1 MRSQANEQALKQSYI
16 SRVLDFWRVYVANQQ
31 SQDHS
36 STAAHAIFLACDL
49 LDDYGHIGNIAATFQ
64 QELRIDDFQ
73 NGVFGAFMNAL
84 AIRHDRLDQILEQ
97 VHLDYNGHYPAP
109 LLATN
114 QARTAMMTYYPTR
127 AMIGDQVKPQLWD
140 SQGNLLH
147 NPVHFIT
154 TRKASVD
161 SQLYGFY
168 QENGSAI
175 LNVINML
182 PSLDASVADII
193 ISSIKSSFSID
204 HVAVDDPRR
213 LAMASYLDVKDEF
226 DERLKM
232 IMAGLKHES
241 RVHGLA
247 TSRLFDL
254 FQLLDTQG
262 KQQALQTFEALLAVN
277 VGIKDEYVNYKDAVH
292 VYADLLD
299 TACWNGFDAD
309 TFFAKYLD
317 AKPSRN
323 MSVIAKVLAEL
334 PAKHADSFMGASVC
348 AVLCAAY
355 LMNQDDDALLASDL
369 CGDALL
375 SLYILKGD
383 ERYKDALRT
392 PEKADLLLANE
403 LGL

>member
-1 MRSQANEQALKQSYI
+1 
-16 SRVLDFWRVYVANQQ
+16 
-31 SQDHS
+31 
-36 STAAHAIFLACDL
+36 
-49 LDDYGHIGNIAATFQ
+49 
-64 QELRIDDFQ
+64 
-73 NGVFGAFMNAL
+73 
-84 AIRHDRLDQILEQ
+84 
-97 VHLDYNGHYPAP
+97 
-109 LLATN
+109 
-114 QARTAMMTYYPTR
+114 
-127 AMIGDQVKPQLWD
+127 
-140 SQGNLLH
+140 
-147 NPVHFIT
+147 
-154 TRKASVD
+154 
-161 SQLYGFY
+161 
-168 QENGSAI
+168 
-175 LNVINML
+175 
-182 PSLDASVADII
+182 
-193 ISSIKSSFSID
+193 
-204 HVAVDDPRR
+204 
-213 LAMASYLDVKDEF
+213 MASYLDVKGEF

-247 TSRLFDL
+247 TARLFDL

-262 KQQALQTFEALLAVN
+262 RQQALETFEALLAVN
-277 VGIKDEYVNYKDAVH
+277 VGIKDEYVNHKDAVH

-299 TACWNGFDAD
+299 TACWNGFNAD

-323 MSVIAKVLAEL
+323 MSVITKVLAEL
-334 PAKHADSFMGASVC
+334 PAKRADSFMGASVC

-369 CGDALL
+369 SGDALL

>member
-1 MRSQANEQALKQSYI
+1 MRTQSNEQALKQSHI
-16 SRVLDFWRVYVANQQ
+16 RRVLDFWRLYVANQQ

-49 LDDYGHIGNIAATFQ
+49 LDDYGHIGNIAAAFQ
-64 QELRIDDFQ
+64 QELRSDDFQ

-84 AIRHDRLDQILEQ
+84 AIEHDRLDQLLEQ
-97 VHLDYNGHYPAP
+97 VHLDYTGHYPAL

-114 QARTAMMTYYPTR
+114 QPRRAMMTYYPTR

-182 PSLDASVADII
+182 PTLDASVADII
-193 ISSIKSSFSID
+193 ISSMKSSFSID
-204 HVAVDDPRR
+204 HVDVDDPRR

-226 DERLKM
+226 NERLKM
-232 IMAGLKHES
+232 IMTGLNRES

-247 TSRLFDL
+247 TARLFDL

-262 KQQALQTFEALLAVN
+262 KQHALKTFEALLAVN
-277 VGIKDEYVNYKDAVH
+277 VGMTDEHVDYKDAVH
-292 VYADLLD
+292 VYADLLE
-299 TACWNGFDAD
+299 TACWNGFDAH
-309 TFFAKYLD
+309 TFFDKYLD
-317 AKPSRN
+317 AKTTRN
-323 MSVIAKVLAEL
+323 KSVTSKVLAEL
-334 PAKHADSFMGASVC
+334 PAKRADAFMGESVC

-355 LMNQDDDALLASDL
+355 LLNQADDALLAGDL
-369 CGDALL
+369 SGDDLL
-375 SLYILKGD
+375 TLYILKGD

-392 PEKADLLLANE
+392 PDKADLLLANE